1 MADTTKLI
9 LPLMASNQAQK
20 YVTYNE
26 AMFALDILT
35 MLSIKDKDLTT
46 PPGSP
51 ADGDTYIV
59 GSGATGLWSGKDL
72 NIAAWTNG
80 AWKFFPPKEGWS
92 CWVEDEDL
100 RLEYN
105 GSSWNR
111 PNGAFSGF
119 LRTTDFNVKT
129 IASGVITATQTTTK
143 VATEGG
149 AGSDDLDTI
158 NGGAAGT
165 IIILEQSDSSKT
177 VVVKAGTGN
186 IRTFAGTDVTLN
198 GYGKSFMAHYD
209 GFNWIQL

>member
-35 MLSIKDKDLTT
+35 MLSVKDKDLTS

-72 NIAAWTNG
+72 NVAAWTNG

-92 CWVEDEDL
+92 AWVEDENI
-100 RLEYN
+100 RLEHN

-119 LRTTDFNVKT
+119 LRTPGANSKT
-129 IASGVITATQTTTK
+129 IASGVITVDQTATK
-143 VATEGG
+143 VETE
-149 AGSDDLDTI
+149 AAASTDDLVTV
-158 NGGAAGT
+158 NGGSEGC
-165 IIILEQSDSSKT
+165 ILILEPLNDAHT
-177 VVVKAGTGN
+177 VVIKHNTGN
-186 IRTFAGTDVTLN
+186 LFTKSGADVSLDN
-198 GYGKSFMAHYD
+198 YGDTWMARYD
-209 GFNWIQL
+209 GSKWLEI